1 MDNEE
6 NFGLIRQSAGQAT
19 VQRIPIPELRDDY
32 ILVRT
37 VAIALNPTDYTSLD
51 AAGSPGTLVGCDYAG
66 VVVKVG
72 KGVTRSFQPGDRIAG
87 FAHGANDAYPEGGA
101 FARYIVVK
109 GDLQL
114 HISDNVDFEAA
125 ASTGVAIGTS
135 MYALHKS
142 LSLPLPGSSSLANG
156 EPLLVYGGSTSTGSI
171 AVQLAAQ
178 LGYSVITTCSPKHF
192 DLLRERGAKLLYD
205 YRAPSV
211 GESIRTATKNKLK
224 LVFDTVSIESS
235 AAICAQA
242 FGSEGGIYC
251 NLLDTVCSRD
261 HVNSVSFLGYS
272 ITGEKYVYE
281 GEKIT
286 AQPEDFTLGRQYM
299 DIAEKLWAKGQLKMH
314 PQRVG
319 SKGLYRTLE
328 GMQEMRDGKVSGE
341 KLVDRIEDTPW
352 PEANPSSD

>member
-1 MDNEE
+1 MNNED
-6 NFGLIRQSAGQAT
+6 NFGLIRQNAGQAT
-19 VQRIPIPELRDDY
+19 VQRIPIPEPRDDY

-37 VAIALNPTDYTSLD
+37 IAIALNLTDHTSLD
-51 AAGSPGTLVGCDYAG
+51 AAGASGTLA
-66 VVVKVG
+66 
-72 KGVTRSFQPGDRIAG
+72 GDRIAG
-87 FAHGANDAYPEGGA
+87 FAHGANDPYPEGGA
-101 FARYIVVK
+101 LARYIVVK

-114 HISDNVDFEAA
+114 HIPDNVDFEAA
-125 ASTGVAIGTS
+125 SSIGVAIGTS

-142 LSLPLPGSSSLANG
+142 LSLPLPGTPSSANG

-192 DLLRERGAKLLYD
+192 DLLQERGAKRIYD
-205 YRAPSV
+205 YAPSV
-211 GESIRTATKNKLK
+211 GESICDATNNQLK

-251 NLLDTVCSRD
+251 NLLDTVCSRED
-261 HVNSVSFLGYS
+261 VSSVSFLGYS
-272 ITGEKYVYE
+272 MTGEQYVYE
-281 GEKIT
+281 GEKIQ
-286 AQPEDFTLGRQYM
+286 AQLEDFILGRQYM

-319 SKGLYRTLE
+319 SKGLYGTLE
-328 GMQEMRDGKVSGE
+328 GMQEMRDSKLSGE
-341 KLVDRIEDTPW
+341 KLVYRIEDTPW
-352 PEANPSSD
+352 LEADSSSD